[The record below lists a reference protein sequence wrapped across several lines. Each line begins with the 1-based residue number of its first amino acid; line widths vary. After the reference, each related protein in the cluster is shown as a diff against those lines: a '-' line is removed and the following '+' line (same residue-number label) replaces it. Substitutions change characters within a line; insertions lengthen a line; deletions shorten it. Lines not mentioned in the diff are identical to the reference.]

1 MTQSQTH
8 IPATLHRLTV
18 LLADD
23 GGAGHRRRDE
33 VAEWHGIVADLL
45 RPQGVR
51 TVSARS
57 GTEALERMEA
67 SEQSGGDRIHVAV
80 LSEQMPR
87 LGALQVLRLARD
99 LPHAPPAILLTP
111 KLNPRLL
118 HDAIGMSVFSVLT
131 EPVDLNILLDTLA
144 RVLKRYHEGRWPE

>member
-8 IPATLHRLTV
+8 IRATLHRLTV

-67 SEQSGGDRIHVAV
+67 SEQAGGDRIHVAV